1 MAPKCKLLRSEQP
14 HMWFRYEPTQVGTN
28 KETKQPMMSD
38 EFRLVFGTRN
48 EFIDEFVA
56 KLELFSPHRQDDRIQ
71 RNNLQ
76 RSLEHIMA
84 E

>member
-1 MAPKCKLLRSEQP
+1 
-14 HMWFRYEPTQVGTN
+14 
-28 KETKQPMMSD
+28 MMSD
-38 EFRLVFGTRN
+38 EFRPVFGTRN

-56 KLELFSPHRQDDRIQ
+56 KPELFFPHRQDDRIQ